1 MGDLSTPNSV
11 QKLQTALHAK
21 AKAEPGYRFYAL
33 YDKISREDILAH
45 AYAQCRSN
53 KGAPGVD
60 RQDFEAV
67 EAYGVERWLGELA
80 LALRQETYRP
90 DPIRRVYIPKAN
102 GKLRPLG
109 ISTLRDRVCM
119 TAAMLVLEPI
129 FEADLPSELYAYRPG
144 RNAQQAVVEV
154 EELLFRGHPEVVDAD
169 PADYFGSIPHAE
181 LLKSVAR
188 RIVDRRVLHLI
199 RMWLDC
205 PVEETDDRG
214 RKTRTTE
221 ARDKRRGIPQGSPLS
236 PLLANLYMR
245 RFVLGW
251 KKLGLERSLG
261 SRLVTYADDLV
272 ILCRKGKAAEALQ
285 RLREIMGKLKLTVNE
300 EKTRIC
306 TVPEGEFDFLG
317 YTFGRMYSART
328 GQARIG
334 YRPSKKSIQRA
345 VEKIRALTGR
355 SGTWQETTTLVGKV
369 NHTPRGWANYFSVGA
384 FSKAYR
390 ALDAYAAVRLRRWLR
405 FKHNVRRRK
414 GGSYPLSHLYG
425 HFGLVRLGRLGHDVP
440 ERLLLPSRT
449 ASDSMVWAGSNRSSS
464 SQRRAS
470 RNALMKPSRA
480 FVRMARSR

>member
-1 MGDLSTPNSV
+1 M
-11 QKLQTALHAK
+11 ALHAK
-21 AKAEPGYRFYAL
+21 AKAEAGYRFYAL

-60 RQDFEAV
+60 GQTFADV
-67 EAYGVERWLGELA
+67 EAYGIERWLGELA

-129 FEADLPSELYAYRPG
+129 FEADLPPEQYGYRPG

-154 EELLFRGHPEVVDAD
+154 DARLLRGHPEVVDAD
-169 PADYFGSIPHAE
+169 LADYFGSIPHAE

-199 RMWLDC
+199 KMWLEG
-205 PVEETDDRG
+205 PMEETDDRG

-221 ARDKRRGIPQGSPLS
+221 ARDNRRGIPQGSPIS

-261 SRLVTYADDLV
+261 SRIVTYADDLV
-272 ILCRKGKAAEALQ
+272 MLCRKGKAEEALQ
-285 RLREIMGKLKLTVNE
+285 RLREIMGRLEAHGQRGEDTNLQGSGREVRLPGPHVWANVFSENRKGVSGVPAIE
-300 EKTRIC
+300 E
-306 TVPEGEFDFLG
+306 EH
-317 YTFGRMYSART
+317 
-328 GQARIG
+328 QARG
-334 YRPSKKSIQRA
+334 RKRPRA
-345 VEKIRALTGR
+345 DRPT
-355 SGTWQETTTLVGKV
+355 GTWQDTTELVKKLNRTL
-369 NHTPRGWANYFSVGA
+369 RGWANYFQVGTVN
-384 FSKAYR
+384 KAYR
-390 ALDAYAAVRLRRWLR
+390 AVDNYTAVRLRRWLR
-405 FKHNVRRRK
+405 FKHKVRRHK
-414 GGSYPLSHLYG
+414 GGTYPLSHLYG
-425 HFGLVRLGRLGHDVP
+425 HFGLVRLTALGHDVP
-440 ERLLLPSRT
+440 
-449 ASDSMVWAGSNRSSS
+449 WAK
-464 SQRRAS
+464 A
-470 RNALMKPSRA
+470 
-480 FVRMARSR
+480 